1 MDASHNRLRTPVRL
15 EDNWV
20 LKIPLLKAEKKYDR
34 SSNLSFIL
42 LIFIPKI
49 NIFDYFDSVIKKWE
63 ESFLESFI
71 QSEPHDSALAETY
84 MSAIDSFFSDVCVS
98 LRHHS

>member
-1 MDASHNRLRTPVRL
+1 MDANHNRLRTPVRL

-49 NIFDYFDSVIKKWE
+49 N
-63 ESFLESFI
+63 FLTFLTQLSK
-71 QSEPHDSALAETY
+71 SERKV
-84 MSAIDSFFSDVCVS
+84 FSNHLSKVN
-98 LRHHS
+98 LMIPFLPKLT

>member
-1 MDASHNRLRTPVRL
+1 MDANHNPLRTPVRL

-20 LKIPLLKAEKKYDR
+20 LKIPLLKAAKKYDR

-49 NIFDYFDSVIKKWE
+49 N
-63 ESFLESFI
+63 FLTFLTQLSK
-71 QSEPHDSALAETY
+71 SERKV
-84 MSAIDSFFSDVCVS
+84 FSNHLSKVN
-98 LRHHS
+98 LMIPLLPKLT